1 MAGLATARARGKV
14 GGCRKIMTRSVISQA
29 KGLLL
34 ACATRHQIADVIGV
48 GVKTIYKYF
57 PAAVRDQGFLPF
69 P

>member
-34 ACATRHQIADVIGV
+34 ACATRQQIADVIGV
-48 GVKTIYKYF
+48 DVKTIYKN
-57 PAAVRDQGFLPF
+57 LPVQCGDKKS